1 MRRTAKASPSVP
13 RLLLLNK
20 PFDVLTQF
28 SPGHRGPRHAQ
39 SDFVDVPGVAPAGRL
54 DRDSEACCC

>member
-1 MRRTAKASPSVP
+1 MP

-28 SPGHRGPRHAQ
+28 SPDTEGDVPFK
-39 SDFVDVPGVAPAGRL
+39 DFVGRAGVKPPGCL